1 MKAYLGVDPGQS
13 GACVALV
20 EDGSIHEIRFGKAT
34 DAEVYRFF
42 EMLSFKYQCF
52 CVKEKVWAIPA
63 KNEDGSFR
71 SMGASTSFTFG
82 ENNGKMI
89 GFLIASGIS
98 YEEKTPQTWQKLY
111 GLKREKNESQLSY
124 KKRLRERAEQ
134 LFPNKKITS
143 DNADAFLIA
152 NFCLKTLSLNYGK

>member
-1 MKAYLGVDPGQS
+1 MKKCFIGIDPGAS
-13 GACVALV
+13 GACVGIV
-20 EDGSIHEIRFGKAT
+20 EDGTIHEIRFGKVT
-34 DAEVYRFF
+34 DADVYKFL
-42 EMLSFKYQCF
+42 EMLSFTYQCF

-63 KNEDGSFR
+63 KNDDGSFR

-111 GLKREKNESQLSY
+111 GLKREKNESQPNY

-134 LFPNKKITS
+134 LFPSSKITT
-143 DNADAFLIA
+143 DTADAYLIA
-152 NFCLKTLSLNYGK
+152 EFTRRTR